1 VAIATKRDEIGTYF
15 DNHSGA
21 VNRAVRMEMR
31 SGTPMPEAGLS
42 ASALLPPI
50 GVFGSRDRAYFAKA
64 TLGLLDVSWS

>member
-1 VAIATKRDEIGTYF
+1 VAIATNRDEIGTYF

-21 VNRAVRMEMR
+21 VNRAVRMEIR

-50 GVFGSRDRAYFAKA
+50 GVFGSRDRAYLRRQRWGSL
-64 TLGLLDVSWS
+64 T